1 MFAFIKQPS
10 YFYLKQ
16 NNIMTKEERKELLI
30 KQIIWKTS
38 DNGGKGGQSVSI
50 SSRSMILIHEDL
62 DITISIGC
70 SRSQSRNK
78 EICLILFDLALEN
91 ILKE

>member
-1 MFAFIKQPS
+1 
-10 YFYLKQ
+10 
-16 NNIMTKEERKELLI
+16 MTKEERKELLV

-38 DNGGKGGQSVSI
+38 DHGDKGGQSVSI

-62 DITISIGC
+62 NITISIGL
-70 SRSQSRNK
+70 SRSQNRNT
-78 EICLILFDLALEN
+78 EICLMLFDLALEN